1 MERRKGKNFS
11 KSRTSIYEAIH
22 MNNYDKHIE
31 DYVKEISHQISEIS
45 GNDSKKKE
53 NNNHKNVLLNI
64 PFVVSSESMDILNY
78 IFSKKIR
85 NHNDLFYIQHCLTN
99 FKSLIN
105 SLYTSFL
112 SDPDELLN
120 QLSIHIL
127 MENYKK
133 DQVICNYGDTG
144 DKFYFII
151 SGKVAVLVP
160 KETKVLMT
168 KKEYNAYLNKL
179 FLQNQFEILLKTINA
194 NITKFNSF
202 YVHQIKNSAEEE
214 ISKKNTK
221 NGGEGPI
228 LKRYTSKSNF
238 PSKIEFITV
247 DEYINQ
253 TNPYTEDITKN
264 DFVYD
269 DSSDDNYSPKHA
281 QRYKKQKMHA
291 ILWTYIKVA
300 SLSTG
305 ATFGDLA
312 LSQWTQK
319 RTATIITTSNCSL
332 GYLDAAIYKKC
343 IKQSQEAV
351 RKKDVCSIQS
361 VPFFRNVSVDYFNQ
375 RYFNYF
381 RIKEY
386 HLGDMLFYQGEKRKE
401 FYFLREG
408 EIELTVNTS
417 LRELNR
423 IIKTFDESD
432 NFHEE
437 FYGKILNKK
446 AFFRLLILKTNDS
459 VGFDDIIYKNE
470 FFANAKCTSL
480 KCSIFSIEEKLFLDL
495 IKDKKITESFNE
507 YFTFKRNLMI
517 KRLIHIRKTLIQ
529 SDSFKPKFPIGM
541 NYKIE
546 VSSVLQNFRQN
557 VNTTRNV
564 NKTQLKLNQTQN
576 TFLLNNTN
584 MKKSGS
590 TISPRK
596 TMIKC
601 YQLQVKK
608 FKSNKVIQNLSLYS
622 SSYLSSRMNRTFN
635 NKSNGKKSF
644 LLNSNNSND
653 ITNKTLMSDYGSIN
667 GFKLSSRNEPTLL
680 STRTGKTDEID
691 AFLKRI
697 QTLTRNKYRSNT
709 ARNRKIM
716 NTISYYRKENHLSEE
731 SKTFESKLD
740 FIAVDNYIEKNTKN
754 NNKNIKK
761 GMLKGKKLL
770 SHYSKSQN

>member
-1 MERRKGKNFS
+1 MERRKEKILS
-11 KSRTSIYEAIH
+11 KSRTSLYEVIH
-22 MNNYDKHIE
+22 MNNYDKSIE
-31 DYVKEISHQISEIS
+31 EYVKEISHQISE
-45 GNDSKKKE
+45 NTKKEEKKKE
-53 NNNHKNVLLNI
+53 RNNHKNVLLNI
-64 PFVVSSESMDILNY
+64 PFVVNSESMDILNY

-85 NHNDLFYIQHCLTN
+85 NHNDLFYIQHYLTN
-99 FKSLIN
+99 FKTLMN

-120 QLSIHIL
+120 QLSIHIR

-133 DQVICNYGDTG
+133 DQVICNYGDPG

-179 FLQNQFEILLKTINA
+179 FIQGQYELLLKTINA

-202 YVHQIKNSAEEE
+202 YVHQMKNSADEA
-214 ISKKNTK
+214 ISKKNCK
-221 NGGEGPI
+221 NGESPI

-238 PSKIEFITV
+238 SSKLEFISV

-253 TNPYTEDITKN
+253 TNPYTEDITN
-264 DFVYD
+264 DEFIYD
-269 DSSDDNYSPKHA
+269 DSSDENYSPKHV
-281 QRYKKQKMHA
+281 QKEKMHA
-291 ILWTYIKVA
+291 VLWTYFKVA
-300 SLSTG
+300 TLSTG

-332 GYLDAAIYKKC
+332 GYLDAVIYKKC

-361 VPFFRNVSVDYFNQ
+361 TPLFRNVSVDYFNQ

-401 FYFLREG
+401 IYFLREG

-423 IIKTFDESD
+423 IIKTFDTDDS
-432 NFHEE
+432 FHQE
-437 FYGKILNKK
+437 FYGKILDKK
-446 AFFRLLILKTNDS
+446 ATFRLLILKTNDS

-480 KCSIFSIEEKLFLDL
+480 KCSIFSIEEKLFNDL
-495 IKDKKITESFNE
+495 IKDKRIIDSFNE
-507 YFTFKRNLMI
+507 YFEFKQNLMI

-529 SDSFKPKFPIGM
+529 SDTFKQKFPIEM
-541 NYKIE
+541 NYKVE
-546 VSSVLQNFRQN
+546 VSSVLKNFRNN
-557 VNTTRNV
+557 VNSTRNV
-564 NKTQLKLNQTQN
+564 NKSKLRLNQTQN
-576 TFLLNNTN
+576 TFLFSNN

-590 TISPRK
+590 TLSPRK

-608 FKSNKVIQNLSLYS
+608 FKSNKAIQNLSLYS
-622 SSYLSSRMNRTFN
+622 SSYLSSRMNQTYN
-635 NKSNGKKSF
+635 NKSKIKKSF
-644 LLNSNNSND
+644 ILNNSND
-653 ITNKTLMSDYGSIN
+653 NTNKTLTTDYASIN
-667 GFKLSSRNEPTLL
+667 GFKVSARN
-680 STRTGKTDEID
+680 SARTRRPDEID

-697 QTLTRNKYRSNT
+697 QTLTRNKYRSNDN
-709 ARNRKIM
+709 NRRIM
-716 NTISYYRKENHLSEE
+716 NTVSYYRKNNRHMTEE
-731 SKTFESKLD
+731 SKTIESKLD
-740 FIAVDNYIEKNTKN
+740 FIAVDNYIEKNSKKN
-754 NNKNIKK
+754 KMKINK
-761 GMLKGKKLL
+761 GLLKGKKLL
-770 SHYSKSQN
+770 LHYTKSKN